1 MAKDARPLS
10 KTERT
15 RLKNIGKH
23 IRNLRESKGLT
34 LEQVED
40 RGYPSW
46 KHLQAVE
53 SGRKNFTI
61 TSLFRLAEALGVE
74 AKEIIT

>member
-10 KTERT
+10 KTERA

-34 LEQVED
+34 LEQVEG

-53 SGRKNFTI
+53 CGRKNFTI

-74 AKEIIT
+74 VEEIVT